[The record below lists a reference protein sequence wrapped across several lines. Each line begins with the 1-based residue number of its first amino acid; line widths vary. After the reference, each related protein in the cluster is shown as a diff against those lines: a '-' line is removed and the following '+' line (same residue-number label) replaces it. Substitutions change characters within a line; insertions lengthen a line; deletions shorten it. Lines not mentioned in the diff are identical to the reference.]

1 MGKYICQRPIHP
13 GELLKEE
20 TEERKL
26 SQRRLAEQM
35 GISYKVLNDILNC
48 RRPITTQTAMLFEA
62 ALGISASL
70 LMQYAAGGCRP
81 LFYGAS
87 EAGTQVCRHAV
98 THGTLKVSRP
108 TSPDK
113 RGRWNRSFGIVL
125 QMKYEDALAFF
136 MILKLINL

>member
-1 MGKYICQRPIHP
+1 MGKFICQRPIHP

-70 LMQYAAGGCRP
+70 LMRKFPVPLLPIKGEGGTG
-81 LFYGAS
+81 LL
-87 EAGTQVCRHAV
+87 E
-98 THGTLKVSRP
+98 
-108 TSPDK
+108 
-113 RGRWNRSFGIVL
+113 
-125 QMKYEDALAFF
+125 
-136 MILKLINL
+136 

>member
-48 RRPITTQTAMLFEA
+48 RADYYA
-62 ALGISASL
+62 DSDAL
-70 LMQYAAGGCRP
+70 
-81 LFYGAS
+81 
-87 EAGTQVCRHAV
+87 
-98 THGTLKVSRP
+98 
-108 TSPDK
+108 
-113 RGRWNRSFGIVL
+113 RGSFGY
-125 QMKYEDALAFF
+125 QCFATDADAA
-136 MILKLINL
+136 